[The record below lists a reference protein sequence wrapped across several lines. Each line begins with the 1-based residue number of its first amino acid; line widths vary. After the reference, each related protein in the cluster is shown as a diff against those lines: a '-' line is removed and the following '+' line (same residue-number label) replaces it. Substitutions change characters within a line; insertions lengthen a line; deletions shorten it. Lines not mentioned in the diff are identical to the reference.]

1 MFIILDNTKMESPR
15 MRSGVSIV
23 SEVTSTF
30 VGNVAVVYAENYLN
44 KVSGER
50 IEYECRNHISNGYKS
65 LIICFRNTQ
74 IVNSVGISILIGI
87 IEAAKENGSKLVFAD
102 VNKQT
107 CSLFEMLGLTRH
119 VSIANT
125 EQDAFASIVI
135 ESETSVES
143 FIK

>member
-1 MFIILDNTKMESPR
+1 MFIILNCAKRESPL
-15 MRSGVSIV
+15 MMPSVSVVTDV
-23 SEVTSTF
+23 SSTL

-50 IEYECRNHISNGYKS
+50 IEYECRNHISDGYKS

-87 IEAAKENGSKLVFAD
+87 IEAAKESGSRLIFAE
-102 VNKQT
+102 VNEQT

-119 VSIANT
+119 VSIAKT

-135 ESETSVES
+135 ENEIRVGA